1 MEQAP
6 TSNSSRPARILVV
19 EDERYIA
26 RFLAYMLKEKGYEVQ
41 VVYDG
46 EEALS
51 EASVFKPDGVLLDLL
66 LPKLSGREVL
76 GRLRA
81 DPKFEGLKILL
92 LTGCPMTEND
102 IAAPPGVRADAYC
115 LKPIGP
121 SALIGLLQ
129 LHGLPSRISMHSES

>member
-1 MEQAP
+1 MEP
-6 TSNSSRPARILVV
+6 EPIPDPSRPARILVV

-51 EASVFKPDGVLLDLL
+51 EAAVFKPDGILLDLL

-76 GRLRA
+76 GRLRK
-81 DPKFEGLKILL
+81 DPKYEGLKILL

-102 IAAPPGVRADAYC
+102 MDAAEGVKADAFC

-121 SALIGLLQ
+121 SALIGLLKH
-129 LHGLPSRISMHSES
+129 HGLPSRIAV

>member
-1 MEQAP
+1 MEP
-6 TSNSSRPARILVV
+6 EPIPDPSRPARILVV

-51 EASVFKPDGVLLDLL
+51 EAAVFKPDGILLDLL

-76 GRLRA
+76 GRLRK

-102 IAAPPGVRADAYC
+102 MEAPEGAKADAFC

-121 SALIGLLQ
+121 SALIGLLKH
-129 LHGLPSRISMHSES
+129 HGLPSRIAV